1 MYGGYGGAIAGRF
14 RYADGRQI
22 RITIMSP
29 FNRILLA
36 TEHTEFDV
44 GAERV
49 AFALAKHS
57 GVPLRVVFPLLSNPE
72 YEAEMPEF
80 ALHAEQVA
88 AEKIAELRNRAAA
101 LGVQL
106 DVHVRRG
113 SARHTEIVAEAAE
126 SKTDLIVI
134 RRRGKPGFFARMM
147 VGEMVS
153 HVIRASSCSVL
164 MVPRKAQFWNKHVLV
179 AVGETPAASSLA
191 KAAGTIAGAYG
202 LPLTVLSVA
211 TDQQSLAR
219 TQSMN
224 VLNVALASGSSL
236 KACGDVRIG
245 KLAEQAVA
253 AVQACSA
260 DLVVIGRQR
269 NHLIPFA
276 SQSHMQDIAGSM
288 EVATMVLPV

>member
-1 MYGGYGGAIAGRF
+1 MCGRHGSAIAGGF
-14 RYADGRQI
+14 RYADRWQI
-22 RITIMSP
+22 KITIMSP
-29 FNRILLA
+29 FSRILLA
-36 TEHTEFDV
+36 TECTEFDV

-49 AFALAKHS
+49 AFAMAKYS

-80 ALHAEQVA
+80 AMHAEQVA
-88 AEKIAELRNRAAA
+88 AEKIAELRNRAAT
-101 LGVQL
+101 LGVRL

-113 SARHTEIVAEAAE
+113 SERHTEIVSEAVD

-153 HVIRASSCSVL
+153 HVIRAATCSVL

-211 TDQQSLAR
+211 TDRKSLAR
-219 TQSMN
+219 MQSLN
-224 VLNVALASGSSL
+224 VLNVALASGLSL
-236 KACGDVRIG
+236 KVDGDVRVG
-245 KLAEQAVA
+245 KLLEQTVA

-260 DLVVIGRQR
+260 DLVVIGRQPYQPM
-269 NHLIPFA
+269 HFG
-276 SQSHMQDIAGSM
+276 SQGHMQDIAGSM
-288 EVATMVLPV
+288 EVATLVIAA

>member
-1 MYGGYGGAIAGRF
+1 
-14 RYADGRQI
+14 
-22 RITIMSP
+22 MSP
-29 FNRILLA
+29 FSRILLA
-36 TEHTEFDV
+36 TECTEFDV

-49 AFALAKHS
+49 AFAMAKYS

-88 AEKIAELRNRAAA
+88 AEKIAELHNRAAA

-113 SARHTEIVAEAAE
+113 SERHTEIVAEAVD

-147 VGEMVS
+147 VGEMVC
-153 HVIRASSCSVL
+153 HVIRAATCSVL

-179 AVGETPAASSLA
+179 AVGETPSASSLA
-191 KAAGTIAGAYG
+191 KAAGTIASAYG

-211 TDQQSLAR
+211 TDWKSLAR
-219 TQSMN
+219 TQSLN

-236 KACGDVRIG
+236 KVDGDVRVG
-245 KLAEQAVA
+245 KLLEQTVA
-253 AVQACSA
+253 AVKACSA
-260 DLVVIGRQR
+260 DLVVIGKQACQPI
-269 NHLIPFA
+269 HFG
-276 SQSHMQDIAGSM
+276 SKSHMQDIAGSM
-288 EVATMVLPV
+288 EVATLVIAA